1 MEISLILAWNQP
13 GLPKF
18 KASARPEFRRFFFFT
33 FVFVV
38 QYPQMNVFTRQ
49 LNALLS
55 AVSTDVAIDLG
66 TANTLVYVKGKGIVL
81 NEPTIVAIN
90 KKTGQLVAVGNEAK
104 TMQGR
109 TPGHIDVVRPLV
121 DGVISD
127 FEVAEEM
134 LAYLIGKVRN
144 EMRSLVAPRML
155 IGVPSGITNVEMR
168 AAQDAAKNAGARDV
182 FLIEEPV
189 AAAIGAKLPISK
201 AVGSM
206 IIDIGGGTT
215 DIAVISLNGLVVSRN
230 LRVAGDHL
238 NSSIMSYIR
247 DQFKVHV
254 GEKTAEDAKIA
265 LASISHSDSG
275 KELVARG
282 RDVVT
287 GLPREVVITDADVR
301 DAVAGQVD
309 TIVETVKNVL
319 EVTPPEVMADV
330 MQRGIHLSG
339 GGALIPGLAPLLEHA
354 LQVPVIVVPDPLRA
368 VIRGAGIVIEDID
381 NYKEILIDHEG
392 TIATQL

>member
-1 MEISLILAWNQP
+1 
-13 GLPKF
+13 
-18 KASARPEFRRFFFFT
+18 
-33 FVFVV
+33 
-38 QYPQMNVFTRQ
+38 MNVFKRQ
-49 LNALLS
+49 FDALLS
-55 AVSTDVAIDLG
+55 TVSTDVAIDLG

-81 NEPTIVAIN
+81 NEPTIVTNN

-104 TMQGR
+104 AMQGR
-109 TPGHIDVVRPLV
+109 TPQHIEVVRPLV

-134 LAYLIGKVRN
+134 LAYLIGKVRS
-144 EMRSLVAPRML
+144 EMRSLIAPRML

-168 AAQDAAKNAGARDV
+168 AARDAAKNAGARDV

-189 AAAIGAKLPISK
+189 AAAIGAKLPIQK

-206 IIDIGGGTT
+206 IVDIGGGTT
-215 DIAVISLNGLVVSRN
+215 DIAVLSLNGLVVSRN
-230 LRVAGDHL
+230 LKVAGDHL
-238 NSSIMSYIR
+238 NASIMSYIR

-265 LASISHSDSG
+265 LASIAHGESG

-287 GLPREVVITDADVR
+287 GLPREVVITDTDVR

-309 TIVETVKNVL
+309 TMVETVRSVL
-319 EVTPPEVMADV
+319 ETTPPEVLADI

-339 GGALIPGLAPLLEHA
+339 GGALIPGLAPLLEHE

-368 VIRGAGIVIEDID
+368 VIRGAGIVIENID
-381 NYKEILIDHEG
+381 EYKEILIDHEG
-392 TIATQL
+392 AIATQL

>member
-1 MEISLILAWNQP
+1 
-13 GLPKF
+13 
-18 KASARPEFRRFFFFT
+18 
-33 FVFVV
+33 
-38 QYPQMNVFTRQ
+38 MNAVSRYFEAF
-49 LNALLS
+49 LG
-55 AVSTDVAIDLG
+55 AVSTDMAIDLG

-104 TMQGR
+104 SMQGR
-109 TPGHIDVVRPLV
+109 TPQHIDVVRPLV

-134 LAYLIGKVRN
+134 LAYLIGKVRSQV
-144 EMRSLVAPRML
+144 RTLVAPRML

-189 AAAIGAKLPISK
+189 AAAIGAKLPINK

-215 DIAVISLNGLVVSRN
+215 DIAVLSLNGLVVSRN

-238 NSSIMSYIR
+238 NTSIMAYIR

-265 LASISHSDSG
+265 LASITQSEAG

-309 TIVETVKNVL
+309 TIVSAVRDVL
-319 EVTPPEVMADV
+319 ELTPPEILADI

-354 LQVPVIVVPDPLRA
+354 LEVPVVVVPDPLRA
-368 VIRGAGIVIEDID
+368 VIRGAGIVIEDLEL
-381 NYKEILIDHEG
+381 YKEILVDHEG
-392 TIATQL
+392 AIQA

>member
-1 MEISLILAWNQP
+1 MNAISRYI
-13 GLPKF
+13 
-18 KASARPEFRRFFFFT
+18 
-33 FVFVV
+33 
-38 QYPQMNVFTRQ
+38 
-49 LNALLS
+49 NAVLS
-55 AVSTDVAIDLG
+55 TVSTDVAIDLG

-104 TMQGR
+104 AMQGR
-109 TPGHIDVVRPLV
+109 TPAHIDVVRPLV

-134 LAYLIGKVRN
+134 LAYLIGKVRS

-189 AAAIGAKLPISK
+189 AAAIGAKLPIHK

-230 LRVAGDHL
+230 LRIAGDHL
-238 NSSIMSYIR
+238 NASIMSYIR

-265 LASISHSDSG
+265 LAAISHSEAG

-287 GLPREVVITDADVR
+287 GLPREVVITDTDVR

-309 TIVETVKNVL
+309 TIVENVRSVL
-319 EVTPPEVMADV
+319 EATPPEVMADV

-368 VIRGAGIVIEDID
+368 VIRGAGIVIE
-381 NYKEILIDHEG
+381 NLEQYNEVLIDHEG
-392 TIATQL
+392 VIATNL

>member
-1 MEISLILAWNQP
+1 
-13 GLPKF
+13 
-18 KASARPEFRRFFFFT
+18 
-33 FVFVV
+33 
-38 QYPQMNVFTRQ
+38 MNVISRYI
-49 LNALLS
+49 NAVLS
-55 AVSTDVAIDLG
+55 TVSTDIAIDLG

-104 TMQGR
+104 AMQGR
-109 TPGHIDVVRPLV
+109 TPAHIDVVRPLV

-182 FLIEEPV
+182 FLIEEPM
-189 AAAIGAKLPISK
+189 AAAIGAKLPVHK

-230 LRVAGDHL
+230 LRIAGDHL
-238 NSSIMSYIR
+238 NASIMSYIR

-265 LASISHSDSG
+265 LAAISHSEAG

-309 TIVETVKNVL
+309 TIVENVRSVL
-319 EVTPPEVMADV
+319 EATPPEVMADI

-368 VIRGAGIVIEDID
+368 VIRGAGIVIENLDL
-381 NYKEILIDHEG
+381 YKEVLIDHEG
-392 TIATQL
+392 AIATNL

>member
-1 MEISLILAWNQP
+1 MAE
-13 GLPKF
+13 
-18 KASARPEFRRFFFFT
+18 
-33 FVFVV
+33 
-38 QYPQMNVFTRQ
+38 MNVFTRQ
-49 LNALLS
+49 LNVLLS
-55 AVSTDVAIDLG
+55 TISTDIAIDLG

-104 TMQGR
+104 AMQGR
-109 TPGHIDVVRPLV
+109 TPSHIDVVRPLV

-134 LAYLIGKVRN
+134 LAYLINRVRSD
-144 EMRSLVAPRML
+144 MRSLIAPRML

-168 AAQDAAKNAGARDV
+168 AARDAAKNAGARDV

-189 AAAIGAKLPISK
+189 AAAIGAKLPIQK

-206 IIDIGGGTT
+206 IVDIGGGTT
-215 DIAVISLNGLVVSRN
+215 DIAVLSLNGLVVSRN

-238 NSSIMSYIR
+238 NMSIMSYIR

-265 LASISHSDSG
+265 LASISHTEAG

-301 DAVAGQVD
+301 DAVSGHVD
-309 TIVETVKNVL
+309 TIVETVKSVL
-319 EVTPPEVMADV
+319 ETTPPEVLADI

-368 VIRGAGIVIEDID
+368 VIRGAGIVIENFDT
-381 NYKEILIDHEG
+381 YQEILIDHEG

>member
-1 MEISLILAWNQP
+1 MAE
-13 GLPKF
+13 
-18 KASARPEFRRFFFFT
+18 
-33 FVFVV
+33 
-38 QYPQMNVFTRQ
+38 MNVFTRQ
-49 LNALLS
+49 LNVLLS
-55 AVSTDVAIDLG
+55 TISTDIAIDLG

-104 TMQGR
+104 AMQGR
-109 TPGHIDVVRPLV
+109 TPSHIDVVRPLV

-134 LAYLIGKVRN
+134 LAYLINRVRSD
-144 EMRSLVAPRML
+144 MRSLIAPRML

-168 AAQDAAKNAGARDV
+168 AARDAAKNAGARDV

-189 AAAIGAKLPISK
+189 AAAIGAKLPIQK

-206 IIDIGGGTT
+206 IVDIGGGTT
-215 DIAVISLNGLVVSRN
+215 DIAVLSLNGLVVSRN

-238 NSSIMSYIR
+238 NMSIMSYIR

-265 LASISHSDSG
+265 LASIARAEAG

-301 DAVAGQVD
+301 DAVSGHVD
-309 TIVETVKNVL
+309 TIVETVKSVL
-319 EVTPPEVMADV
+319 ETTPPEVLADI

-368 VIRGAGIVIEDID
+368 VIRGAGIVIENFDT
-381 NYKEILIDHEG
+381 YQEILIDHEG